1 MDVMEAILTRRSI
14 RKFADIPI
22 PMQKLGPILE
32 AGRAAPSAGNLQT
45 WKFIIITEE
54 SQRKEIAD
62 ACFQQFWIAK
72 APVIIVVVAEVYKCE
87 QFYGV
92 RGEKVYSIQ
101 NTSAATMNMI
111 LAAQAQGLSTCWVS
125 AFDEGMVSRIC
136 ALPDTAAPHS
146 IIPMGLADEKV
157 PTPPRYNIEILTFFG
172 SYGRRTVDMDWV
184 LGHYSVYVEQ
194 AMSKGKEF
202 VEKLAKKLQ

>member
-1 MDVMEAILTRRSI
+1 MEVMDALLTRRSI
-14 RKFADIPI
+14 RRFADIPI
-22 PMQKLGPILE
+22 PMQRIGPILE

-45 WKFIIITEE
+45 WKFIIVTEE

-62 ACFQQFWIAK
+62 ACYQQFWMAK
-72 APVIIVVVAEVYKCE
+72 APVIIVVVAEVDKCA
-87 QFYGV
+87 QYYGA

-101 NTSAATMNMI
+101 NTSAAVMSML
-111 LAAQAQGLSTCWVS
+111 LAIHAQGLASCWVS

-136 ALPDTAAPHS
+136 GIPDTAAPHA
-146 IIPMGLADEKV
+146 ILPIGLPDEKV
-157 PTPPRYNIEILTFFG
+157 PAPPRYNVEILTFFG
-172 SYGRRTVDMDWV
+172 SYNRRTVDKDWV

-194 AMSKGKEF
+194 ALSKGKEF